1 MFLDAITTDNDR
13 CNLLACLVA
22 VSIEAIFV
30 FIDSFKMSRL
40 IMIFDLSLRLGA
52 GQGASVGWDGF
63 SHRWEVRS
71 RLRSRGRHNQGMIRR
86 LTGPFF
92 G

>member
-1 MFLDAITTDNDR
+1 MFLDAITTNNDR

-30 FIDSFKMSRL
+30 FIDS
-40 IMIFDLSLRLGA
+40 SLRLGA

-71 RLRSRGRHNQGMIRR
+71 RLRSRGRHNQGMIGR
-86 LTGPFF
+86 LTGPFLDD
-92 G
+92 GGNGSYSR